1 MKRTINIEASKHLG
15 KEIKICGWVDKIRS
29 HGKLIFF
36 DIRDRS
42 GLAQVVFDSKLNPE
56 TFRLAKEV
64 RPEWVVEVEGKV
76 KRRPQ
81 GMENEKIETGSVEIQ
96 AEFLKIL
103 SRAKT
108 LPFPIDTSGYEIK
121 EEIRLKYRYLD
132 LRRRRL
138 IKNLERRAT
147 LIRFMRDFLQNR
159 GFIEVETPIL
169 TRSTPEGARDF
180 LVPSRLYPKKF
191 YALPQSPQQYKQL
204 LMVSGIEKYFQIA
217 RCLRDE
223 DPRADRQPEHTQLD
237 IEMSFAEREDV
248 LELIEGLIVNL
259 VKELFPEKRFTEIP
273 FPRIEYKEAMKK
285 YQTDRPDLRRDKSDP
300 NEVAFCFIVDFPMFE
315 WGKKEKRW
323 KASHHPFTQPNFS
336 LLEKEG
342 KALGECLKE
351 MKVHP
356 EKILSYQ
363 YDLVLNGEE
372 IGGGSKRNIDT
383 KVLLA
388 VFEVLGHKEEE
399 IRKNFWHYFEAFNYG
414 VPPHAGIAL
423 GIDRLLALFLNEP
436 SIREV
441 IAFPKTGDA
450 RGLMMGTPTSV
461 SEEQLKE
468 LHIQTREEV
477 QD

>member
-1 MKRTINIEASKHLG
+1 MKRTINIETSKHLG
-15 KEIKICGWVDKIRS
+15 EKVRVCGWVDKIRS

-42 GLAQVVFDSKLNPE
+42 GLVQVVFGSKLNPE
-56 TFRLAKEV
+56 AFRLAEEV
-64 RPEWVVEVEGKV
+64 RPEWVVEVKGEV
-76 KRRPQ
+76 KKRPQ
-81 GMENEKIETGSVEIQ
+81 GMENEKIETGNVEIQ
-96 AEFLKIL
+96 AESLRIL

-108 LPFPIDTSGYEIK
+108 LPFPVDTSGYEIK

-132 LRRRRL
+132 LRRKRL
-138 IKNLERRAT
+138 IKNLEKRAEAVH
-147 LIRFMRDFLQNR
+147 FMRDFLQKR

-237 IEMSFAEREDV
+237 IEMSFVEREDV
-248 LELIEGLIVNL
+248 LELIEKLIVNL
-259 VKELFPEKRFTEIP
+259 VKELFPEKKITEIP
-273 FPRIEYKEAMKK
+273 FPRIEYKKAIEE
-285 YQTDRPDLRRDKSDP
+285 YRTDRPDLRKNKSDP
-300 NEVAFCFIVDFPMFE
+300 NELAFCFIVDFPMFE
-315 WGKKEKRW
+315 WAKKEKRW
-323 KASHHPFTQPNFS
+323 KANHHPFTQPNFS
-336 LLEKEG
+336 SFEKEE
-342 KALGECLKE
+342 KSLDECIRE
-351 MKVHP
+351 MKAHP

-372 IGGGSKRNIDT
+372 IGGGSKRNINT
-383 KVLLA
+383 EVLLA
-388 VFEVLGHKEEE
+388 VFEILGHKREE
-399 IRKNFWHYFEAFNYG
+399 IKRNFWYYFEAFSYG

-468 LHIQTREEV
+468 LHIQIREE
-477 QD
+477 